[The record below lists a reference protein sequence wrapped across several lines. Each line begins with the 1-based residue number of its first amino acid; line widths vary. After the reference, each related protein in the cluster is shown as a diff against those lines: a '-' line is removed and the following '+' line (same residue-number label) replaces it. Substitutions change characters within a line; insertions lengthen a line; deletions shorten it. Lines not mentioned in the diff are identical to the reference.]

1 MKQLN
6 WYQIF
11 GKSNIPDGRTVEPT
25 DDIQIWLHCANI
37 WDKAY
42 TTLAEVLADTDT
54 LSALIASNNAVDYMV
69 RSVSW
74 ANDTSVPT
82 MTSNTTPSGEVIFLA
97 EHSDYKGYKAFDGN
111 NSSFWNTGSP
121 TLPTWLGYDF
131 QTKKRIESVYVQ
143 FASYNTSATVK
154 VQGSDD
160 KITWNDES
168 EETVVTS
175 TTATTIPAD
184 GYYRYHRLYISSQTK
199 TSTNS
204 GCITTLQ
211 FSYSGL
217 ASNATAMTYIGQNN
231 YAANTLLA
239 DATWC
244 KAICNS
250 TYFESVLNVK
260 VPTMTDYT
268 VPSGEVI
275 QSGYRTDL
283 ADSKGWYAF
292 GNQMASRGWF
302 SQNTGSLEYYL
313 GYRFGRPVKVVM
325 LVISPHSSPNTTS
338 YLYGDNYLQGS
349 NDNFSTYENIGFVS
363 STASYTNLT
372 KIMPNDG
379 FYEGY
384 RIVGTRPSNDNSN
397 IRQLQ
402 FYGREDV

>member
-11 GKSNIPDGRTVEPT
+11 GNTHKIPDGRTVEPT
-25 DDIQIWLHCANI
+25 DDIQIWLNCADI
-37 WDKAY
+37 WDKTY

-54 LSALIASNNAVDYMV
+54 LLALISSNNAVDYMV

-131 QTKKRIESVYVQ
+131 QTRKKVESVYVQ

-168 EETVVTS
+168 EETVVTG

-184 GYYRYHRLYISSQTK
+184 GYYRYHRLYISAQTK

-217 ASNATAMTYIGQNN
+217 ASNATAMTYIGLNN
-231 YAANTLLA
+231 YCANTLLA

-244 KAICNS
+244 EAIVES
-250 TYFESVLNVK
+250 EYFESVLNAK
-260 VPTMTDYT
+260 VPVMTSATQPYGVVSAKQYLTDYDPYLAFDGT
-268 VPSGEVI
+268 DSTQAIPQSSLGQTGWIQYMFTSGVRVI
-275 QSGYRTDL
+275 KAKITSFALWHSGY
-283 ADSKGWYAF
+283 SGK
-292 GNQMASRGWF
+292 
-302 SQNTGSLEYYL
+302 
-313 GYRFGRPVKVVM
+313 
-325 LVISPHSSPNTTS
+325 I
-338 YLYGDNYLQGS
+338 QGS
-349 NDNFSTYENIGFVS
+349 NDGVTWTDLANVTVTETSTADTFNYNFANNTSTYTYYRLNITSVTS
-363 STASYTNLT
+363 STRWV
-372 KIMPNDG
+372 
-379 FYEGY
+379 
-384 RIVGTRPSNDNSN
+384 RIAT
-397 IRQLQ
+397 LQ
-402 FYGREDV
+402 FYGRKDV